1 MNIIER
7 ISQTEIAKSWRSQLM
22 TTGTRQLITGLS
34 GSAKTLLMA
43 GALQKTHQKIVIAVP
58 NLYYANQLVD
68 DFLNILPSE
77 QVHLFP
83 VDEVLSA
90 EMVAFLHQKRAQ
102 IE

>member
-43 GALQKTHQKIVIAVP
+43 GALQRRIKNCYCGPKP
-58 NLYYANQLVD
+58 
-68 DFLNILPSE
+68 ILCQSI
-77 QVHLFP
+77 
-83 VDEVLSA
+83 S
-90 EMVAFLHQKRAQ
+90 R
-102 IE
+102 

>member
-43 GALQKTHQKIVIAVP
+43 GALQ
-58 NLYYANQLVD
+58 
-68 DFLNILPSE
+68 
-77 QVHLFP
+77 
-83 VDEVLSA
+83 
-90 EMVAFLHQKRAQ
+90 
-102 IE
+102 

>member
-43 GALQKTHQKIVIAVP
+43 GALQRRIKKLLLRFQTYTMPI
-58 NLYYANQLVD
+58 N
-68 DFLNILPSE
+68 
-77 QVHLFP
+77 
-83 VDEVLSA
+83 
-90 EMVAFLHQKRAQ
+90 
-102 IE
+102 

>member
-43 GALQKTHQKIVIAVP
+43 GALQKTHQKNCYCGP
-58 NLYYANQLVD
+58 KP
-68 DFLNILPSE
+68 ILCQSI
-77 QVHLFP
+77 
-83 VDEVLSA
+83 S
-90 EMVAFLHQKRAQ
+90 R
-102 IE
+102 